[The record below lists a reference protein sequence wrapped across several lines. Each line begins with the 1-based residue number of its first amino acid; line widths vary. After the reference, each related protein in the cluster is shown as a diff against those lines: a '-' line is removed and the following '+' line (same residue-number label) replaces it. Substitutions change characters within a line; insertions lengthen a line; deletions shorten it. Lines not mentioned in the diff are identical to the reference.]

1 MEEVR
6 VIAPT
11 GCLGYG
17 FSREDFARMLDEH
30 RPDVIAVD
38 AGSTDPGPYYL
49 GSGQSFTTEVEV
61 AAELEVLIA
70 AALEREI
77 PLVVGSCGGAG
88 ADPHVAWTRRIV
100 EGIAARRA
108 WSLRL
113 ATISSEIPRETVAG
127 WLEADAISTFE
138 SEEPLTAEA
147 LDESICIVAQMG
159 HEPIVEALNGGAQ
172 VVLAGRA
179 CDDAVFAAVPIARG
193 FDVGLALHM
202 GKILECGAL
211 AATPIGMDVMV
222 GTLRRDHFEL
232 VPGSPRRACTPTSV
246 HGHALYEREDPL
258 LHLGPAGTV
267 NISDAV
273 VEQVDDRRVRVHGT
287 RYEPSGDYVVKLEG
301 VRHSGYRAIAVAGIR
316 CPSMLSILDEVLD
329 EALRRTRTSL
339 ESMGVPEDSYRLA
352 LHVYGRD
359 GVMRKLEP
367 RREVAHEVGLVI
379 EAVAGEQAL
388 ARSIAHNLAGTL
400 LHLDYPGQYNNA
412 GNLAFPFSP
421 AEIEAGPVFEFSVY
435 HLARVADPLAVF
447 PVEYVDVAP
456 RVGSR
461 AA

>member
-1 MEEVR
+1 VEEVR

-30 RPDVIAVD
+30 QPDVIAVD

-49 GSGQSFTTEVEV
+49 GSGESFTTEVEV

-70 AALEREI
+70 AALERDV

-88 ADPHVAWTRRIV
+88 ADPHVAWTRRVV
-100 EGIAARRA
+100 EDVAARRG
-108 WSLRL
+108 WSFRL
-113 ATISSEIPRETVAG
+113 ATIGAEVSRETVAG
-127 WLEADAISTFE
+127 WLEDGAIGTFE

-147 LDESICIVAQMG
+147 VEESICIVAQMG
-159 HEPIVEALNGGAQ
+159 HEPIVEALDGGAQ

-179 CDDAVFAAVPIARG
+179 CDDAVFAALPIARG

-211 AATPIGMDVMV
+211 AATPIGMDVML
-222 GTLRRDHFEL
+222 GTLREDHFEL
-232 VPGSPRRACTPTSV
+232 VPGSPQRACTLTSV
-246 HGHALYEREDPL
+246 HGHALYEREDPFI
-258 LHLGPAGTV
+258 HYGPSGTV
-267 NISDAV
+267 DLTDAV
-273 VEQVDDRRVRVHGT
+273 VSKVDDRRVRVRGT
-287 RYEPSGDYVVKLEG
+287 RYEPFDDCVVKLEG
-301 VRHSGYRAIAVAGIR
+301 VRHSGFRSIAVAGMR
-316 CPSMLSILDEVLD
+316 CPSMLSILDEILD
-329 EALRRTRTSL
+329 EGLRRTRNSL
-339 ESMGVPEDSYRLA
+339 AAMGVPGDSYRLA

-359 GVMRKLEP
+359 GVMRGLEP
-367 RREVAHEVGLVI
+367 RRQVAHEVGLVI
-379 EAVAGEQAL
+379 EAVADEQAL
-388 ARSIAHNLAGTL
+388 AHSIAHNLAGTL

-421 AEIEAGPVFEFSVY
+421 AEIDAGPVFEFSIY
-435 HLARVADPLAVF
+435 HLARVGDPLAAF
-447 PVEYVDVAP
+447 PVEYLDIGPAA
-456 RVGSR
+456 GER